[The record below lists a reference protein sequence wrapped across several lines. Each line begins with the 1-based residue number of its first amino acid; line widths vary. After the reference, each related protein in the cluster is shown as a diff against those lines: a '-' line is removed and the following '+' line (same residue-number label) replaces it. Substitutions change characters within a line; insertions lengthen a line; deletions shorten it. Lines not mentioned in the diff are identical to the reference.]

1 MSDPPPFE
9 RNGCTARRPLF
20 EVTVPKHTR
29 DFPHTNTHTQT
40 HTPTFTLPLDFDP
53 SPSLCISYEL
63 SEKTQWI
70 EWQRSKARPCNR
82 PGWRG
87 DGWLCVYDCVG
98 ASAYL
103 CVFDSHL
110 LQSRIFRIWICPS
123 WLVFEPGLF
132 SRTSTHGHMHTH
144 THTLLHSSSLW
155 RRTGSSDRFLI
166 SADPKM
172 PWSWYAETCPHP
184 PIWSTHW
191 PEKGVT
197 HMRKRMGS
205 LFWGFIKWMGFFFCC

>member
-98 ASAYL
+98 TSAYL

-144 THTLLHSSSLW
+144 THTSP
-155 RRTGSSDRFLI
+155 FLFTLKTNGVKWQVFNQCWPQDAMVLI
-166 SADPKM
+166 CWNLPPPS
-172 PWSWYAETCPHP
+172 YLIHP
-184 PIWSTHW
+184 LTWEGCHTH
-191 PEKGVT
+191 EKKNG
-197 HMRKRMGS
+197 KFI
-205 LFWGFIKWMGFFFCC
+205 LGFH

>member
-1 MSDPPPFE
+1 MAAQHGVHFLKSLSPSTHAIFL
-9 RNGCTARRPLF
+9 TLTHTHKHTHRPLPCLLTLIPLHLF
-20 EVTVPKHTR
+20 VFLTSCQKRPSESSGRDQRPDLVIGQDGEETDDCVFTTAWVHLPICVCLTHTCYSHAYSEYEYVHHGLCLNQV
-29 DFPHTNTHTQT
+29 FFLGLPHTGT
-40 HTPTFTLPLDFDP
+40 
-53 SPSLCISYEL
+53 CIH
-63 SEKTQWI
+63 I
-70 EWQRSKARPCNR
+70 
-82 PGWRG
+82 
-87 DGWLCVYDCVG
+87 
-98 ASAYL
+98 
-103 CVFDSHL
+103 
-110 LQSRIFRIWICPS
+110 
-123 WLVFEPGLF
+123 
-132 SRTSTHGHMHTH
+132 
-144 THTLLHSSSLW
+144 HTLLHSSSLW